1 MACASGAAT
10 VTETKEE
17 AMKISTLALTGVGL
31 AAASRLALRN
41 TGVTLHER
49 RRPLPGDDLVPGAGA
64 PWTMATTVDAPPA
77 AVWHWLVQMG
87 CDRGG
92 FYSFDRLDNGGR
104 PSVEEIRPEW
114 QTLAPGDR
122 LDSHPSGRS
131 WFVVAEVEPER
142 TLVLRASLEVPSF
155 RPFDPA
161 EGRPRFFVDSSWAF
175 VLEPLASRTRVLVR
189 TRSAARPPRLA
200 WLAGLFLFDPAH
212 YVMQTRQ
219 LVRVRRLAESSPELA
234 GAA

>member
-1 MACASGAAT
+1 
-10 VTETKEE
+10 
-17 AMKISTLALTGVGL
+17 MKISTLALAGLGL
-31 AAASRLALRN
+31 AAASRFALRN
-41 TGVTLHER
+41 TGVTRYER
-49 RRPLPGDDLVPGAGA
+49 RRPLPGDELVPGAGR

-77 AVWHWLVQMG
+77 HVWQWLVQMG

-104 PSVEEIRPEW
+104 PSVEEVRPEW

-122 LDSHPSGRS
+122 LDSHPSGRA
-131 WFVVAEVEPER
+131 WFVVAEVEPEK

-155 RPFDPA
+155 RPYDPA
-161 EGRPRFFVDSSWAF
+161 VGRPRFFVDSSWAF

-189 TRSAARPPRLA
+189 TRSAERPGLLGRLA
-200 WLAGLFLFDPAH
+200 GFFLFDPAH

-219 LVRVRRLAESSPELA
+219 LVRVRRLAESGELVK
-234 GAA
+234 AA